1 MLHHGI
7 DLHKRSLVIATLDAS
22 GAVVKRG
29 AIRAHRSDV
38 RRYFRSLSGPHSA
51 VVECTGSW
59 YWLADTLRGL
69 GVPLTLAH
77 ARQLKA
83 IATAKVKTDAV
94 DAHTLAQLLRAD
106 LIPEAHMVSPELR
119 PYRDLLRTRLRL
131 VQRRVGAK
139 NSISRVL
146 EKHNVPSPEE
156 LPPLPFLQATLFQDQ
171 VELLTQQIRQL
182 EGLLGHHIFDDPDL
196 QRLLRIPGI
205 GRIGALTL
213 LLEIDDIRRF
223 ASARHF
229 HSYARLVPGADNS
242 GGRTRNRRS
251 KEGNRYLKITFSHAA
266 LRAVQ
271 YYPEIRTFY
280 QHRVRTKG
288 KPIARALVAKEIA
301 RIVYFVLKR
310 QVDYDQTFK
319 GVPLSHS
326 KQPIRPRRGS
336 PDA

>member
-7 DLHKRSLVIATLDAS
+7 DLHKRSIVIASLDTS

-29 AIRAHRSDV
+29 SIRAHRDDV
-38 RRYFRSLSGPHSA
+38 QRYFRSLSGPHSA

-59 YWLADTLRGL
+59 YWLADTLRAL
-69 GVPLTLAH
+69 DVPLTLAH

-83 IATAKVKTDAV
+83 IAAAKVKTDPV

-146 EKHNVPSPEE
+146 EKYNVPSQDE
-156 LPPLPFLQATLFQDQ
+156 LPRIPFLQASLFQDQ
-171 VELLTQQIRQL
+171 VELLGQQIHQV
-182 EGLLGHHIFDDPDL
+182 EGLLGDHLFEDPEL

-205 GRIGALTL
+205 GRIGALSL
-213 LLEIDDIRRF
+213 ILEIDDVQRF
-223 ASARHF
+223 PSARHF
-229 HSYARLVPGADNS
+229 VSYCRLVPGADNS
-242 GGRTRNRRS
+242 AGRTRSRRS
-251 KEGNRYLKITFSHAA
+251 KEGNRYLKLTFSHAA

-271 YYPEIRTFY
+271 YYPEIRSFY
-280 QHRVRTKG
+280 QQRVRTKG
-288 KPIARALVAKEIA
+288 KPIARALVAKELA

-310 QVDYDQTFK
+310 QVDYDRTFK

-326 KQPIRPRRGS
+326 KQPIRPRRRS
-336 PDA
+336 PDT